1 MDRVRPTP
9 AAATALRVPTRRH
22 TIPVVRAEAI
32 APQAAVVV
40 AIAAEAEAEAATM
53 AEAVVVV
60 GTPVEAADT
69 DSIFEY

>member
-1 MDRVRPTP
+1 MDQVRRTP

-22 TIPVVRAEAI
+22 TIPVVQAEGTG
-32 APQAAVVV
+32 PQAVV
-40 AIAAEAEAEAATM
+40 AIAAEAEAEAAIM
-53 AEAVVVV
+53 AAVVVV